1 MKFRLIP
8 RDESFF
14 PVFIEAADNAHH
26 GAEKLKEMIDTRL
39 GEPEE
44 ARKEIR
50 KIEKLG
56 DQYTR
61 EIISKVHKS
70 FVTPFDREDVHE
82 LAEGIDDIVDE
93 ILNVADVLLL
103 HNVEEESEHISQLAE
118 ILVESCTH
126 IQSLMRKLAK
136 LKDIE
141 VDLDAVSEC
150 KRAARKI
157 YRDGVSHLFSGE
169 FKSFD
174 VLKLK
179 DVNESLREAIKQTDV
194 VADIVEAIAVKHT

>member
-14 PVFIEAADNAHH
+14 PVFIEAADNAHQ
-26 GAEKLKEMIDTRL
+26 GAVKLKDMIDTGL

-50 KIEKLG
+50 NIEKLG
-56 DQYTR
+56 DKFTR
-61 EIISKVHKS
+61 EIVAKVHKS

-103 HNVEEESEHISQLAE
+103 HNVKDDNNHISELAE
-118 ILVESCTH
+118 VLVLSCSH
-126 IQSLMRKLAK
+126 VQSLMRKLSK

-141 VDLDAVSEC
+141 VDLDAISEC
-150 KRAARKI
+150 KRSARKI

-179 DVNESLREAIKQTDV
+179 DVNESLREAVRQTDV

>member
-1 MKFRLIP
+1 
-8 RDESFF
+8 
-14 PVFIEAADNAHH
+14 
-26 GAEKLKEMIDTRL
+26 MIDTRL

-150 KRAARKI
+150 KRSKKNISRW
-157 YRDGVSHLFSGE
+157 GVSFV
-169 FKSFD
+169 F
-174 VLKLK
+174 
-179 DVNESLREAIKQTDV
+179 R
-194 VADIVEAIAVKHT
+194 

>member
-26 GAEKLKEMIDTRL
+26 GAVKLQEMIETHL
-39 GEPEE
+39 GNPDE
-44 ARKEIR
+44 AAQEIK

-56 DQYTR
+56 DKYTR
-61 EIISKVHKS
+61 EIIAKVHKS

-82 LAEGIDDIVDE
+82 LAEGIDDILDE

-103 HNVEEESEHISQLAE
+103 HNVEEESEHITQLSE
-118 ILVESCTH
+118 ILVESCSH
-126 IQSLMRKLAK
+126 VQSLMRKLSK
-136 LKDIE
+136 LKDLE
-141 VDLDAVSEC
+141 VDLDGINDC
-150 KRAARKI
+150 KRKARKI

-169 FKSFD
+169 LKSFE

-179 DVNESLREAIKQTDV
+179 DVNESLREAVKQTDQ
-194 VADIVEAIAVKHT
+194 VADIVEAIAVKHN

>member
-14 PVFIEAADNAHH
+14 PLFIEAADNAHH
-26 GAEKLKEMIDTRL
+26 GAVKLKEMIDTRL

-44 ARKEIR
+44 ARLEIR

-56 DQYTR
+56 DNYTR
-61 EIISKVHKS
+61 EIVAKVHKS

-82 LAEGIDDIVDE
+82 LAEGIDDIYGR
-93 ILNVADVLLL
+93 LNVADVLLL
-103 HNVEEESEHISQLAE
+103 HNVEEESEHILQLAE
-118 ILVESCTH
+118 VLVDSCSH
-126 IQSLMRKLAK
+126 VQSLMRKLSK

-141 VDLDAVSEC
+141 VDLDAIGEC
-150 KRAARKI
+150 KRAARRI

-169 FKSFD
+169 FKSFE

-179 DVNESLREAIKQTDV
+179 DVNESLRDAVKQTDV
-194 VADIVEAIAVKHT
+194 VADIIEAIAVKHT